1 LSARSFTLA
10 GANGRAVLLLHG
22 LTGAPAEMHPLGR
35 LLNRRGFTV
44 HAPLLAGHGGGSRR
58 ILETGWRAWMASA
71 EAAYDRL
78 VRDHER
84 VYAGGICLGA
94 MLAVALA
101 ARRPVAAAAAYGT
114 TFRYDG
120 WTMPRAAS
128 NRLLIKL
135 AAGLPGIRNIG
146 FSEREPYGLKDEGIR
161 AFVVR
166 SQRKANGGK
175 LDTFPLG
182 AVRQLYLLA
191 DHVDRIAPSVTTPTL
206 ILHARQD
213 DTSSPENARRLQSR
227 LGGSARVELLDDSY
241 HMIHLDR
248 EMARVA
254 TLTAAFFN
262 EVEADVLRRA

>member
-1 LSARSFTLA
+1 MSARSFTLD
-10 GANGRAVLLLHG
+10 GKSRSAVLLLHG
-22 LTGAPAEMHPLGR
+22 LTGSPVEMHPLAR
-35 LLNRRGFTV
+35 LLNRQGFTV

-58 ILETGWRAWMASA
+58 ILETSWREWVACA

-78 VRDHER
+78 AREHEH
-84 VYAGGICLGA
+84 VHAGGICLGA
-94 MLAVALA
+94 MLSVALA
-101 ARRPVAAAAAYGT
+101 ARRPVAALAAYGT

-128 NRLLIKL
+128 NRLLVKL
-135 AAGLPGIRNIG
+135 GAGLPLIRSIG

-175 LDTFPLG
+175 LDSFPLG

-191 DHVDRIAPSVTTPTL
+191 DHVDRIARSVVCPAL
-206 ILHARQD
+206 ILHARDD
-213 DTSSPENARRLQSR
+213 DTSSLENARHLQAR
-227 LGGSARVELLDDSY
+227 LGGLARLEILEDSY

-248 EMARVA
+248 EVARVA
-254 TLTAAFFN
+254 ALTGDFLG
-262 EVEADVLRRA
+262 EVEADVQRHA